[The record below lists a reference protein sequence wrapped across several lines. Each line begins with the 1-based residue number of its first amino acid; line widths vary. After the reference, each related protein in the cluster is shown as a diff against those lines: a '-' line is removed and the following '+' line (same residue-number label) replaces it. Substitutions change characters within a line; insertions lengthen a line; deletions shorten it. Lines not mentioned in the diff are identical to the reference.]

1 MVLASY
7 LPVSQLLEDHGCR
20 IVIIATCSPQYFAEF
35 VQGLGFKLPGIVVI
49 DRERLTHRAC
59 GMQSSVYASLVMPFR
74 QHLATF
80 GRSAVLEALR
90 VSLMNATPGH
100 GSSWQQGGFF
110 VFKHPGGA
118 CDSAT
123 CTWAWRE
130 DYPGDWKPVH
140 KVLGEALGITDAPV
154 VSFPERL
161 DFVIAC
167 RSGNP
172 KGASGKK
179 LSASGP
185 RPICCRRRSQQ
196 TSMNGSESIAGSSS
210 TSRRE
215 IAGGGDSCAEGTC
228 TIDAVRRQA
237 EAAMDPQ

>member
-1 MVLASY
+1 VVLASY
-7 LPVSQLLEDHGCR
+7 LPVLQLLEDHGCR
-20 IVIIATCSPQYFAEF
+20 IVIVFTCSPQYFAEF
-35 VQGLGFKLPGIVVI
+35 VQGLGFKLPGTVVI

-59 GMQSSVYASLVMPFR
+59 GLQSSVYASLVMPFR

-100 GSSWQQGGFF
+100 GSSWQQGAAF

-123 CTWAWRE
+123 CMWAWRE

-140 KVLGEALGITDAPV
+140 KVLDEALGITGAPV

-167 RSGNP
+167 RSGSS
-172 KGASGKK
+172 KGVSGKTLGASG
-179 LSASGP
+179 A

-196 TSMNGSESIAGSSS
+196 TSRSGSDSMAGSSS
-210 TSRRE
+210 ASKRE
-215 IAGGGDSCAEGTC
+215 SAGGGDGCDEGVC

-237 EAAMDPQ
+237 EAAMNLQ